1 MADHAVPR
9 AVRAEYS
16 LNIGGFGGNFIAV
29 VRVIQCG
36 DQRRRAFRL
45 IIDN

>member
-9 AVRAEYS
+9 TVRAEYG
-16 LNIGGFGGNFIAV
+16 LNIGGFGSDFVAM

-36 DQRRRAFRL
+36 DQCRRAVRL
-45 IIDN
+45 IIDY